1 METAILVLIAAVL
14 GGGVVGGLA
23 VVLGWE
29 IRTLRLK
36 HRVDA
41 LELGAELLKQQLVAA
56 IKRAAG
62 KEGLDQRARNKEIEE
77 LARSLPARKNVQ
89 PESNF
94 DRPWWETEVKHGGN

>member
-1 METAILVLIAAVL
+1 VDTAILVLIASVL
-14 GGGVVGGLA
+14 GGGVAGALA

-29 IRTLRLK
+29 LRTLRLK

-41 LELGAELLKQQLVAA
+41 LELAAELLKGQLLAA

-77 LARSLPARKNVQ
+77 LARSLPAKKNVQ
-89 PESNF
+89 PESIYE
-94 DRPWWETEVKHGGN
+94 RPWWETEVKTSGS